1 MAVTLPDIPKSLG
14 KGLAHIHDKLRSI
27 LEGLKTAIATVDTNA
42 DDALAGKIKTPVL
55 NVAADSGGTTVDAGA
70 SGQLITNIGAQ
81 GALTINLP
89 VASTG
94 LTYRFLKAVAGQD
107 VILQAAE
114 GDSVCGSAAGKKY
127 KNVTDAGYL
136 EIVAVDDD
144 TWSSLGTPEGTWA
157 VDDS

>member
-1 MAVTLPDIPKSLG
+1 MAVTLPDIPTALG
-14 KGLAHIHDKLRSI
+14 RGLAHIHDKLKSI
-27 LEGLKTAIATVDTNA
+27 LEGLRTALATVDTNA
-42 DDALAGKIKTPVL
+42 DDALAGKIKTPVV
-55 NVAADSGGTTVDAGA
+55 NVAADAGGTTVDAGP
-70 SGQLITNIGAQ
+70 SGEFITNIGAL

-89 VASTG
+89 DASTG
-94 LTYRFLKAVAGQD
+94 LTYRILKDVAGQD
-107 VILQAAE
+107 VILQAAA

-144 TWSSLGTPEGTWA
+144 TWKSLGTPEGTWA